1 MVLNK
6 VKFEDIVNEL
16 KEAPE
21 MNIYKLIHNLKCSKS
36 LLYSRITEN
45 GFNGLKDLKI
55 SILKGE
61 I

>member
-6 VKFEDIVNEL
+6 VKFEDIVNEI
-16 KEAPE
+16 KEDAE
-21 MNIYKLIHNLKCSKS
+21 INIYQLLFNLKCSKA
-36 LLYSRITEN
+36 LIYSRITEN
-45 GFNGLKDLKI
+45 GFKGLKDLKI